1 MNGRIV
7 GLIACA
13 VFPASLL
20 AEPFEE
26 ARVTE
31 TVKIVSLL
39 QQLQK
44 PQPAAIGDVIKGQT
58 ALKTGGESR
67 AELKFPDLTMTRVG
81 ANSLFRFYAGGRDM
95 ALDGGTM
102 LFYSP
107 KGTGG
112 GKVQAGAVTAA
123 VTGSAIMVMNLGPT
137 IKVVCLEHAAVVSGP
152 GFTRKIRAGQVI
164 DQTGK
169 VTNIS
174 LQALAKSSNLC
185 SGFSTALPFSIK
197 NYRSPELNL
206 NLDTNVD
213 QTGQVARRTIDRDQ
227 QSALVNNPPVQSQ
240 SGSPRSLPI
249 PVVSRSNGSVSPPPA
264 PPTDQPGSPPDQP
277 GPPPDRPGRHLI
289 GLVRHPIGLARQLI
303 GLPTVEPG
311 PPGDGQPDK
320 PRRGNRG
327 NIKNNEKRGNS
338 GNNRSNIK
346 NVENRGNSGNAP
358 GRTR

>member
-31 TVKIVSLL
+31 TVNIVSLL

-107 KGTGG
+107 KGSGG

-123 VTGSAIMVMNLGPT
+123 VTGSAIMVMNLAPT

-152 GFTRKIRAGQVI
+152 GFTRKISAGQVI

-169 VTNIS
+169 VNNIS

-197 NYRSPELNL
+197 NYRSPELKL
-206 NLDTNVD
+206 DLDTNVD

-227 QSALVNNPPVQSQ
+227 QSALVNNPVQPQ
-240 SGSPRSLPI
+240 SGSRRSLQI
-249 PVVSRSNGSVSPPPA
+249 PVVSGSNGSVSPPPA
-264 PPTDQPGSPPDQP
+264 PPTDKPGSPPDHPGSPPDQP
-277 GPPPDRPGRHLI
+277 GSPPDRPGSPPDRP
-289 GLVRHPIGLARQLI
+289 GSPPDRP
-303 GLPTVEPG
+303 PTVEPG
-311 PPGDGQPDK
+311 QPGDGQPDK

>member
-44 PQPAAIGDVIKGQT
+44 PQPAVIGDVIKGQT

-277 GPPPDRPGRHLI
+277 GSPPGEPGSPPGEPGSPPDRP
-289 GLVRHPIGLARQLI
+289 
-303 GLPTVEPG
+303 PTVEPG
-311 PPGDGQPDK
+311 QPGDGQPDK

>member
-31 TVKIVSLL
+31 TVNIVSLL

-44 PQPAAIGDVIKGQT
+44 PQPAAIGDVIQGQT

-67 AELKFPDLTMTRVG
+67 AELNFPDLTMTRVG

-123 VTGSAIMVMNLGPT
+123 VTGSAIMVMNLAPT

-197 NYRSPELNL
+197 NYRSPELKL
-206 NLDTNVD
+206 DLDTNVD

-227 QSALVNNPPVQSQ
+227 QSALVNNPVQPQ
-240 SGSPRSLPI
+240 SGSRRSLPI
-249 PVVSRSNGSVSPPPA
+249 PVVSGSNGSVSPPPA

-277 GPPPDRPGRHLI
+277 GSPTDQPGSPPDQPGSPPDRP
-289 GLVRHPIGLARQLI
+289 
-303 GLPTVEPG
+303 PTVEPG
-311 PPGDGQPDK
+311 QPGDGQPDK

>member
-20 AEPFEE
+20 AEPFAE

-31 TVKIVSLL
+31 TINIVSLL

-44 PQPAAIGDVIKGQT
+44 PQPATIGDVIKGQT
-58 ALKTGGESR
+58 ALRTGGESR

-240 SGSPRSLPI
+240 SGSPTSLPV
-249 PVVSRSNGSVSPPPA
+249 PVVSRSNGSVSPP
-264 PPTDQPGSPPDQP
+264 TDQP
-277 GPPPDRPGRHLI
+277 GPPTDRPGPPTDRP
-289 GLVRHPIGLARQLI
+289 GPPTDRPGP
-303 GLPTVEPG
+303 PTVEPA
-311 PPGDGQPDK
+311 PPGDGKPDK
-320 PRRGNRG
+320 PPRGNRG

-338 GNNRSNIK
+338 GNNRSNIR

>member
-31 TVKIVSLL
+31 TINIVSLL

-107 KGTGG
+107 KGSGG

-123 VTGSAIMVMNLGPT
+123 VTGSAIMVMNLAPT

-240 SGSPRSLPI
+240 SGSPTSLPV
-249 PVVSRSNGSVSPPPA
+249 PVVSRSNGSVSPPTDQPG
-264 PPTDQPGSPPDQP
+264 PPTDQPGPPTDQP
-277 GPPPDRPGRHLI
+277 GPPTDRPG
-289 GLVRHPIGLARQLI
+289 P
-303 GLPTVEPG
+303 PTDRPG
-311 PPGDGQPDK
+311 SA
-320 PRRGNRG
+320 N
-327 NIKNNEKRGNS
+327 
-338 GNNRSNIK
+338 
-346 NVENRGNSGNAP
+346 
-358 GRTR
+358 

>member
-13 VFPASLL
+13 VLPASLL

-44 PQPAAIGDVIKGQT
+44 PQPAVVGDVIKGQT

-137 IKVVCLEHAAVVSGP
+137 IRVVCLEHAAVVSGP
-152 GFTRKIRAGQVI
+152 GFSRKIRAGQVI

-185 SGFSTALPFSIK
+185 SGFSTTLPFSIK

-213 QTGQVARRTIDRDQ
+213 QTGQVARRTINRDQ
-227 QSALVNNPPVQSQ
+227 QSALVNNTPAQSQ
-240 SGSPRSLPI
+240 SGSLPV
-249 PVVSRSNGSVSPPPA
+249 PGVSRSNNGSVFSPPG
-264 PPTDQPGSPPDQP
+264 PPTDQPGQSPDQPGQSPDQPGQPPDQP
-277 GPPPDRPGRHLI
+277 GQPPDRPGQPPDR
-289 GLVRHPIGLARQLI
+289 P
-303 GLPTVEPG
+303 PTMEPG
-311 PPGDGQPDK
+311 KPGDGQPDK

-358 GRTR
+358 GRAR

>member
-31 TVKIVSLL
+31 TVNIVSLL

-107 KGTGG
+107 KGSGG

-123 VTGSAIMVMNLGPT
+123 VTGSAIMVMNLAPT

-197 NYRSPELNL
+197 NYRSPELKL
-206 NLDTNVD
+206 DLDTNVD

-227 QSALVNNPPVQSQ
+227 QSALVNNPVQPQ
-240 SGSPRSLPI
+240 SGSRRSLPI
-249 PVVSRSNGSVSPPPA
+249 PVVSGSNGSVSPPPA
-264 PPTDQPGSPPDQP
+264 PPTDKPGSPPDQP
-277 GPPPDRPGRHLI
+277 GSPPDEPGSPPDRP
-289 GLVRHPIGLARQLI
+289 
-303 GLPTVEPG
+303 PTVEPG
-311 PPGDGQPDK
+311 QPGDGQPDK